1 METLGR
7 RPRNPFTS
15 TLGRTPPVVVG
26 REQYV
31 GDFEQ
36 ALYDGPGAHERIS
49 IVTGPRGIGK
59 TVLLNELED
68 VAKSQAWHVISET
81 TTEGFTSRI
90 RDSVLRLMDR
100 NFDVQDRKLSGLT
113 LPFNTGATWEYTSVH
128 QPTPTLRSVMEDFFE
143 LQEERDRE
151 RRQAPTGLLITLD
164 ELHYAHMQDVIEF
177 GTTIQHLVR
186 EGREIAVAMAGIP
199 SAVKPLLAANEG
211 KNPVTFLRRANRI
224 EIGLVT
230 PDEVDR
236 ALREPVEAAGWAWT
250 DEALAAARVATGG
263 YPFMIQLVGQYAF
276 RNSQGGVIEADAVEK
291 GVGDARRRLG
301 ELVHEPSLADLSH
314 VDRTFLIAMAQDDGP
329 SRIAVIAERL
339 GVDGQYAGTYRRR
352 LIDAEMIQ
360 TAGHGLIDFELPYM
374 REYLR
379 SHPASDAME
388 QFSMWPEGDD

>member
-15 TLGRTPPVVVG
+15 TLGRTPPVAVG
-26 REQYV
+26 REHYV

-49 IVTGPRGIGK
+49 IVTGPRDIGK

-81 TTEGFTSRI
+81 TTEGFTSHI

-100 NFDVQDRKLSGLT
+100 NFDVEDRKLSGLT
-113 LPFNTGATWEYTSVH
+113 LPFSTGATWEYTSVH
-128 QPTPTLRSVMEDFFE
+128 QPTPTPRSVMEDFFE

-177 GTTIQHLVR
+177 GTTIQHMVR

-339 GVDGQYAGTYRRR
+339 GVCLLYTSPSPRD
-352 LIDAEMIQ
+352 
-360 TAGHGLIDFELPYM
+360 
-374 REYLR
+374 
-379 SHPASDAME
+379 S
-388 QFSMWPEGDD
+388 

>member
-1 METLGR
+1 
-7 RPRNPFTS
+7 
-15 TLGRTPPVVVG
+15 
-26 REQYV
+26 
-31 GDFEQ
+31 
-36 ALYDGPGAHERIS
+36 
-49 IVTGPRGIGK
+49 
-59 TVLLNELED
+59 
-68 VAKSQAWHVISET
+68 
-81 TTEGFTSRI
+81 
-90 RDSVLRLMDR
+90 
-100 NFDVQDRKLSGLT
+100 
-113 LPFNTGATWEYTSVH
+113 
-128 QPTPTLRSVMEDFFE
+128 
-143 LQEERDRE
+143 
-151 RRQAPTGLLITLD
+151 
-164 ELHYAHMQDVIEF
+164 
-177 GTTIQHLVR
+177 
-186 EGREIAVAMAGIP
+186 MAGIP

-360 TAGHGLIDFELPYM
+360 PVGHGLIDFELPYM

-379 SHPASDAME
+379 SHPTSDAME